1 LQVNSLRCYKE
12 TQASAKKGTSL
23 WDFFLNSERD
33 SNTGICSAPTEA
45 TWEREQDKDAFW
57 DLLNDVIEA
66 APSHDMKIVMGDFN
80 VQIGMCNNG
89 REDVMGTQALGVRN
103 DNGDRLL
110 SFCSTHGLKIGG
122 SIFRHKNIHNGTVYV
137 V

>member
-1 LQVNSLRCYKE
+1 MALQVNSLRCYKE
-12 TQASAKKGTSL
+12 TQASAKNKGTSL
-23 WDFFLNSERD
+23 WDFFVNSERD

-45 TWEREQDKDAFW
+45 TWEQDKDAFC

-89 REDVMGTQALGVRN
+89 HEDVMGTQA
-103 DNGDRLL
+103 
-110 SFCSTHGLKIGG
+110 K
-122 SIFRHKNIHNGTVYV
+122 
-137 V
+137 

>member
-1 LQVNSLRCYKE
+1 MLQVNSLRCYKE
-12 TQASAKKGTSL
+12 TQASAKNKGTSL

-45 TWEREQDKDAFW
+45 TWEQDKDAFC

-89 REDVMGTQALGVRN
+89 HEDVMGTQALGVRN